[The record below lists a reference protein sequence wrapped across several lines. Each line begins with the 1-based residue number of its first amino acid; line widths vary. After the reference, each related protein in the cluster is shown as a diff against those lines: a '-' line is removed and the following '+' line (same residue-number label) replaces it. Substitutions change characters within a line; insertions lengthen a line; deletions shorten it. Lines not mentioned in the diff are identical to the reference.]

1 MAAIGRRPWWLL
13 CCAFSL
19 VIGAT
24 ACSLVGPP
32 EAPADP
38 RPRVDKLV
46 ASGRHPEAARAYGE
60 LAASSP
66 TDHDYYELQS
76 ADQWVAAGNI
86 AEAHQALASVSQDAR
101 SKLPILRALVAAELS
116 LAENDGTRALHE
128 LDSIP
133 APTQG
138 GEAQTYWW
146 LRGKSAFLAGR
157 PADGVRAYVERE
169 RWLGDAASVHAS
181 REELYAKLKT
191 AAQRGASLKPP
202 AKADPI
208 VAGWLELA
216 PVSVELSRNP
226 VRATADLASWRQRFP
241 QHPADGVLAT
251 APSPIVAASSFPDQ
265 IALLLPLS
273 GRAELD
279 GIAVRDG
286 FISAFLQQDANSR
299 PHVRIYDVAAQ
310 SVASAYGQ
318 AISDGANFIVGP
330 LTKEDVAAI
339 APLTAGRAPVLA
351 LNYLADGIAAGRNL
365 YQYALLPEDEA
376 RLVARRVVS
385 EGRLKGVAIL
395 PDGELGDRIGA
406 AFADELT
413 RLGGTLLT
421 SQRYESQRADFSD
434 VIKQVLQVHAVKGE
448 PSTHRPDAAF
458 VFIAGSPGSA
468 RQIMPQ
474 LRFHYAGDVP
484 VYAMSSDFE
493 PDVNANSD
501 INGMAFPD
509 MPWMVSGDPVIAQ
522 IRESVR
528 GAWPARTARRDRLYA
543 FGFDA
548 YRLIPVLQQGK
559 SGDSETGMSGVTGH
573 LRLDDHNRIR
583 RELEWAQIKNGVP
596 VDF

>member
-1 MAAIGRRPWWLL
+1 MAAIGIRPWWLL
-13 CCAFSL
+13 CCVLGAG
-19 VIGAT
+19 IGET

-32 EAPADP
+32 EVTADP
-38 RPRVDKLV
+38 RARVEKLV
-46 ASGRHPEAARAYGE
+46 AGGRHAEAARAYGD
-60 LAASSP
+60 LAVSTP

-76 ADQWVAAGNI
+76 ADQWVAAGNL
-86 AEAHQALASVSQDAR
+86 AEAHQALAAVSSDAR
-101 SKLPILRALVAAELS
+101 AKLPILRALVSAELS
-116 LAENDGTRALHE
+116 VAENDGTRALHE
-128 LDSIP
+128 LDSIA

-169 RWLGDAASVHAS
+169 RWLADAASVHAS
-181 REELYAKLKT
+181 REELYAKLRA
-191 AAQRGASLKPP
+191 AAQRGVSLKAP

-208 VAGWLELA
+208 VTGWLELA
-216 PVSVELSRNP
+216 PVSAEFTRNP
-226 VRATADLASWRQRFP
+226 ARATADLASWRQRFP
-241 QHPADGVLAT
+241 QHPADAILAT
-251 APSPIVAASSFPDQ
+251 APPPIVAAATFPDQ

-286 FISAFLQQDANSR
+286 FIAAYLQQDPNSR
-299 PHVRIYDVAAQ
+299 PHLRIYDVASQ
-310 SVASAYGQ
+310 SVAGAYEQ
-318 AISDGANFIVGP
+318 AISDGASFVVGP

-339 APLTAGRAPVLA
+339 APLTSGRAPVLA
-351 LNYLADGIAAGRNL
+351 LNYLADGIVSGRNL

-376 RLVARRVVS
+376 RIVARRVVS
-385 EGRLKGVAIL
+385 DGRLKGVAIL
-395 PDGELGDRIGA
+395 PDGELGDRIGT
-406 AFADELT
+406 AFADELS
-413 RLGGTLLT
+413 RLGGTLLA
-421 SQRYESQRADFSD
+421 SQRYEAQRADFSD

-448 PSTHRPDAAF
+448 PSTHRADAAF
-458 VFIAGSPGSA
+458 VFMAGSPGAA

-493 PDVNANSD
+493 PDPNANSD

-509 MPWMVSGDPVIAQ
+509 MPWMVSGDPVTAQ

-528 GAWPARTARRDRLYA
+528 EAWPARTARRDRLYA

-548 YRLIPVLQQGK
+548 YRLIPVLQHGK
-559 SGDSETGMSGVTGH
+559 TGESETGMSGVTGH
-573 LRLDDHNRIR
+573 LRLDDQNRIR

>member
-13 CCAFSL
+13 CCALGMGFGS
-19 VIGAT
+19 T
-24 ACSLVGPP
+24 ACSLVQTP
-32 EAPADP
+32 EAPVDP
-38 RPRVDKLV
+38 RTQVERLV
-46 ASGRHPEAARAYGE
+46 TSGRHAEAARAYGD

-66 TDHDYYELQS
+66 TDHDYYALQS
-76 ADQWVAAGNI
+76 TDQWVAAGNI
-86 AEAHQALASVSQDAR
+86 VEAQHALSAVSPDAR
-101 SKLPILRALVAAELS
+101 SRLPILRALVAAELA

-128 LDSIP
+128 LDSIA
-133 APTQG
+133 APTQP

-169 RWLGDAASVHAS
+169 RWLADAASVHAS
-181 REELYAKLKT
+181 REELYAKLT
-191 AAQRGASLKPP
+191 AAAQRGNSLKLP
-202 AKADPI
+202 AKADAV

-216 PVSVELSRNP
+216 PLSVELARNP
-226 VRATADLASWRQRFP
+226 ARATTDLASWHQRFP
-241 QHPADGVLAT
+241 EHPADEVLGAAQT
-251 APSPIVAASSFPDQ
+251 QIVAATSFPDQ
-265 IALLLPLS
+265 IALLLPVS

-279 GIAVRDG
+279 GVAVRDG
-286 FISAFLQQDANSR
+286 FIAAYLQQDPNSR

-310 SVASAYGQ
+310 SVASAYNQ
-318 AISDGANFIVGP
+318 AISDGATFVVGP

-339 APLTAGRAPVLA
+339 APLTTGRAPVLA

-376 RLVARRVVS
+376 RLIARRVVT

-395 PDGELGDRIGA
+395 QEGELGDRVGA
-406 AFADELT
+406 AFADELS
-413 RLGGTLLT
+413 RLGGSLLA

-434 VIKQVLQVHAVKGE
+434 IIKQVLEVHAVKGE
-448 PSTHRPDAAF
+448 PSTHRADATF
-458 VFIAGSPGSA
+458 VFISGSPSAA
-468 RQIMPQ
+468 RQIMSQ

-493 PDVNANSD
+493 PDANANSD
-501 INGMAFPD
+501 INGMVFPD
-509 MPWMVSGDPVIAQ
+509 MPWMVSGDPVTAQ

-528 GAWPARTARRDRLYA
+528 SAWPARTARRDRLYA

-548 YRLIPVLQQGK
+548 YRLIPVLQGK
-559 SGDSETGMSGVTGH
+559 AGESERGMSGVTGH
-573 LRLDDHNRIR
+573 LRLDDHNRVR
-583 RELEWAQIKNGVP
+583 RDLEWAQIKNGVP